1 MAAAQSLSR
10 SAVAPSCLIAGSKS
24 NTKTQ
29 GISIPA
35 PPLLSSSFTSS
46 LCTPKTISTSS
57 YLGSSSLLSLKQVAA
72 SSKVW
77 ERQRAG
83 SLACRAVATEAP
95 AVEEKHEYQAEVSRL
110 LDLIVHSLYS
120 HKEVFL
126 RELVS
131 NASDALDKLRFLS
144 VTDQSLLGD
153 TPDLEIRIKADKDAG
168 TITIQDSGI
177 GMTREELL
185 DSLGTIARSGTAK
198 FVQALKDN
206 KEDNNLI
213 GQFGVGF
220 YSAFLVADKITVSTK
235 SPKSDRQWVW
245 ESEADTSSYTIR
257 EETDGAKLLPR
268 GTSITLHLKEAE
280 KEEYTDFRRLNGL
293 VKNYSQFIS
302 FPIYTWV
309 EELVDREVPD
319 TDAPVEEGQEPKMK
333 TISEKKWDWKLQN
346 ETKPLWMRSP
356 RDLEKTEYDDFF
368 KSTFKEFMEPAAY
381 SHFKTEGEIEF
392 TSLLFVP
399 GMPPFSQE
407 EAMPTIAKN
416 IRLYVKR
423 VFISD
428 DFGGEL
434 MPRYLAFVKG
444 VVDSNDLPL
453 NVSRELLQ
461 ESRVV
466 RIMRKRLIRKTF
478 DMLDDIAKDAEKFD
492 QFWTNW
498 ARNIK
503 LGVIEDSA
511 NHNRLAPLLR
521 FYTSKSDDKQIGL
534 QEYVDRMKP
543 DQKYIYYFA
552 SDSKKSAQTAPFLE
566 QVKEK
571 GFEVIFL
578 VEAIDEVAMNA
589 LKEFKE
595 KKLVDITKEDLDLGD
610 AEEKEEKEKQEREYT
625 ILCDWIKRQLGD
637 KISKVQISNRI
648 STSPCVLVTSKF
660 GWSANMERVMKAQ
673 AMGADPQQMEYM
685 RGRKILEINPNHP
698 IIKDLDSIAKT
709 SPTNVHGKNMVELL
723 YESSLLTSGFQPD
736 NPSEFVSKV
745 YEMMAVALDARRKQR
760 QEDLEKFGRAKA
772 PEAPAAEKAKAEKAS
787 NESVVEASQVLT
799 EEDPWKQ

>member
-1 MAAAQSLSR
+1 MAAAQSLTRSVVTPPSLAAGSR
-10 SAVAPSCLIAGSKS
+10 SGAKARTTTAPAA
-24 NTKTQ
+24 
-29 GISIPA
+29 PA
-35 PPLLSSSFTSS
+35 LRSSFVRS
-46 LCTPKTISTSS
+46 LCTPKVLASKA
-57 YLGSSSLLSLKQVAA
+57 YLGSQSLLSLSQAAA
-72 SSKVW
+72 SSRAW
-77 ERQRAG
+77 ERQTGGA
-83 SLACRAVATEAP
+83 LTCRAVATEAP
-95 AVEEKHEYQAEVSRL
+95 AKEEKHEYQAEVSRL

-153 TPDLEIRIKADKDAG
+153 FPDLEIRIKADKDAG
-168 TITIQDSGI
+168 TITITDSGI

-198 FVQALKDN
+198 FVQAIKDN
-206 KEDNNLI
+206 KDDNNLI

-220 YSAFLVADKITVSTK
+220 YSAFLVADKITVTTK
-235 SPKSDRQWVW
+235 SPKSDQQWIW
-245 ESEADTSSYTIR
+245 ESEADTSTYTIK
-257 EETDGAKLLPR
+257 EEMDDSKLLPR
-268 GTSITLHLKEAE
+268 GTSITLHLKEADR
-280 KEEYTDFRRLNGL
+280 EEYLDFRRINGL

-309 EELVDREVPD
+309 EELVDKEVPD

-333 TISEKKWDWKLQN
+333 TISEKKWEWKLQN

-356 RDLEKTEYDDFF
+356 KDVEKKDYDEFF

-399 GMPPFSQE
+399 GMPPFTQE

-428 DFGGEL
+428 DFGGDL

-478 DMLDDIAKDAEKFD
+478 DMMDEIAKDGEKYD
-492 QFWTNW
+492 TFWQNW

-521 FYTSKSDDKQIGL
+521 FFTSKSEDKQIGL
-534 QEYVDRMKP
+534 QEYIDRMKP
-543 DQKYIYYFA
+543 DQKDLYYLA
-552 SDSKKSAQTAPFLE
+552 ADSKKSAQTAPFLE
-566 QVKEK
+566 QVNEK
-571 GFEVIFL
+571 GFEVLFL
-578 VEAIDEVAMNA
+578 TEAIDEVAVNA
-589 LKEFKE
+589 LKEFKD

-610 AEEKEEKEKQEREYT
+610 ASEKEEMEKAEKEYVV
-625 ILCDWIKRQLGD
+625 LCDYLKRQLGD
-637 KISKVQISNRI
+637 KVAQVKISNRI

-660 GWSANMERVMKAQ
+660 GWSANMEKVMKAQ

-685 RGRKILEINPNHP
+685 RGRKILEINPKHP
-698 IIKDLDSIAKT
+698 IIKDLDTIAKT

-736 NPSEFVSKV
+736 NPTEFVSKV
-745 YEMMAVALDARRKQR
+745 YEMMAVALDAKRKQR
-760 QEDLEKFGRAKA
+760 QEDLEKFGSPKA
-772 PEAPAAEKAKAEKAS
+772 PEQPKATPAAEES
-787 NESVVEASQVLT
+787 TNENVVEASQVLT